1 MLSKRSTKVFE
12 MMKPQRKAKQIMI
25 ELAMLRT
32 LGGRISAVTTQIKV
46 PYPALPKNLFER

>member
-32 LGGRISAVTTQIKV
+32 FGGKILAVTSQIKV